1 MSDLLDSITQAL
13 GLPASAQQ
21 GLHLHAAGALPSTF
35 AVTELASASIAA
47 AGLAM
52 ARLLGGQTGLHP
64 AVHVDRR
71 LSSMWFATSI
81 RPAGLELAAVMG
93 RGGW

>member
-52 ARLLGGQTGLHP
+52 ARLLGGQTGL
-64 AVHVDRR
+64 
-71 LSSMWFATSI
+71 
-81 RPAGLELAAVMG
+81 
-93 RGGW
+93 